1 MGKKGSSYQLG
12 LALVVLTIMLGFGVH
27 NLYSQAY
34 GRIAFYAQSANSV
47 LDDGTEN
54 PYQELATSLSLQSGE
69 VENGLIYAADIRMAD
84 YPSDEE
90 IPRRVSIYNAY
101 IGGNFS
107 EGRLGF
113 KAGQMWLN
121 ELGGLGSVG
130 GFLAQIKG
138 PKRSY
143 GQLRIGGFGGL
154 EPKLLDAG
162 YVNDIFKYGG
172 YVALDGENGRSHV
185 VGYVNVRNTGRME
198 RSVFVFTNFLPIGS
212 DFFLYQAAEID
223 AFGVNRDSLGLNYF
237 FTNARYTAGHKVEF
251 QGAFHHG
258 RSIDFRTLT
267 LDQINGRPLDEK
279 DTRGFLF
286 ESIEGRVTYLA
297 APGLRFFVGYGQ
309 DRGNEGEDTTGRLNT
324 GFYSSDLFH
333 TGIDTQVS
341 ISRRN
346 RNDGSSYNSWIV
358 SAGRMLFPK
367 LYVSGD
373 YTSSLSIVRFIGVNN
388 VMIETR
394 PSSRRYSVSS
404 MFYLTRAFT
413 LLFTLE
419 HTDADTAHENRLL
432 GGVTYRF

>member
-1 MGKKGSSYQLG
+1 MGKKGVSYQLG
-12 LALVVLTIMLGFGVH
+12 LTLGVLTILFGFSVH

-34 GRIAFYAQSANSV
+34 GRIAFYAQSANAV
-47 LDDGTEN
+47 LNDGTEN
-54 PYQELATSLSLQSGE
+54 PYQEFATSLSLQSGE
-69 VENGLIYAADIRMAD
+69 TENGLVYAADIRMAG

-90 IPRRVSIYNAY
+90 IPRRISIYDAY
-101 IGGNFS
+101 VGANFNG
-107 EGRLGF
+107 GRLGF

-121 ELGGLGSVG
+121 ELGALGSVG
-130 GFLAQIKG
+130 GFLGQIKG

-143 GQLRIGGFGGL
+143 GQLRIGGFGGF
-154 EPKLLDAG
+154 EPKPLDAG

-172 YVALDGENGRSHV
+172 YLALDGENGRSHV
-185 VGYVNVRNTGRME
+185 IGYVNVRNTGRME
-198 RSVFVFTNFLPIGS
+198 RSVFVLTNFLPVGE

-223 AFGVNRDSLGLNYF
+223 AFGVNRESLGLNYF
-237 FTNARYTAGHKVEF
+237 FTNARYTARRKVEF

-297 APGLRFFVGYGQ
+297 APGLRFYVGYGQ

-333 TGIDTQVS
+333 TGIDAQVS

-358 SAGRMLFPK
+358 SAGRMIFPK
-367 LYVSGD
+367 LYVSGE
-373 YTSSLSIVRFIGVNN
+373 YTSSLSIVRFTGGDN
-388 VMIETR
+388 VLIETR

-419 HTDADTAHENRLL
+419 HTDADSASENRLL